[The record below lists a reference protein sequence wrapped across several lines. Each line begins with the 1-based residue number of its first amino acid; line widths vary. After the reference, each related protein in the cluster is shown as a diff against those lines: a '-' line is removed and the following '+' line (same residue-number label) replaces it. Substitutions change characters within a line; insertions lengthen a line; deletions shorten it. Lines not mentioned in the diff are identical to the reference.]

1 MKLFEVSHSCL
12 MDILY
17 KKTPFK
23 LAVENTCTKHTVF
36 REDRK
41 NLTNILGCSLRHF
54 YVFEHLISLLE
65 KSFTEEQNAALLL
78 YLSNHL
84 FVPVLSANEIDGF
97 IAKLE
102 IKEDVLERL
111 NQLTIDKTRL
121 IPENF
126 ANESIEYLHY
136 RFNVPLWVLKMWMKH
151 FKGYTYKIVKSINRP
166 TNHYAIISS
175 GVSDK
180 ESLLKDHLEIKS
192 TQFENLYLFDGK
204 VAPKRHS
211 LFKEEKLIS
220 ITPAE
225 YYLLS
230 KLDLDILR
238 GVATYSETQN
248 ELHLQLM
255 GLLSKQYKMEL
266 IAGTPEALYSAKKDI
281 DNFKLLGVNLYEA
294 NHSSIITCLSEKVHT
309 FFVLPKNTNFAEFR
323 KSPDYFNR
331 VKQSDLDGF
340 IANQKA
346 ALINAADFIEDN
358 GNLIYMVPTMNK
370 KETVQIVDD
379 FLKERKDFTLVE
391 QKQFLPFDKYDS
403 TLFIA
408 IFRKEGSND

>member
-23 LAVENTCTKHTVF
+23 LAVENTCTKYTVF

-41 NLTNILGCSLRHF
+41 NLTNILGCSLRHY
-54 YVFEHLISLLE
+54 YVFEYLISLLE
-65 KSFTEEQNAALLL
+65 KELSEEQHAALLL

-84 FVPVLSANEIDGF
+84 FVPVLSANEVDSLLD
-97 IAKLE
+97 KLS
-102 IKEDVLERL
+102 
-111 NQLTIDKTRL
+111 IDKKDIDKLNELSLDKTKL
-121 IPENF
+121 IPDKYS
-126 ANESIEYLHY
+126 NESIEYLHY

-166 TNHYAIISS
+166 SNHYAIICND
-175 GVSDK
+175 VSDK
-180 ESLLKDHLEIKS
+180 DALLKEHPEIKP
-192 TQFENLYLFDGK
+192 TFINGLYLFDGK

-211 LFKEEKLIS
+211 LFKEEKLVE

-230 KLDLDILR
+230 KLDLDVLR
-238 GVATYSETQN
+238 GIAAYTEIQN
-248 ELHLQLM
+248 DLHLQLM
-255 GLLSKQYKMEL
+255 GLLSRQYKMEL
-266 IAGTPEALYSAKKDI
+266 IAGSPEALYSVKKELEQY
-281 DNFKLLGVNLYEA
+281 KLLGVNLYEA

-309 FFVLPKNTNFAEFR
+309 FFVMPKNTNFAEFR

-331 VKQSDLDGF
+331 VEQSELDGY
-340 IANQKA
+340 ISNQKA
-346 ALINAADFIEDN
+346 ALVNASDFVEEN
-358 GNLIYMVPTMNK
+358 GNLIYIVPTMNK

-379 FLKERKDFTLVE
+379 FLKERKDYVLVE

-408 IFRKEGSND
+408 IFRREGSND